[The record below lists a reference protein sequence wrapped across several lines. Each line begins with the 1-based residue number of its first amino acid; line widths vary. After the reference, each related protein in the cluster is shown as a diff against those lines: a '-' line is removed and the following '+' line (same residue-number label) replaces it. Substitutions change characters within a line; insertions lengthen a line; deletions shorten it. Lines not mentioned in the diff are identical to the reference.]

1 MYMSHALRRA
11 QQQYPDRVATLYKNE
26 TLSFNELA
34 QLVKH
39 LSCVLHTQGIKPG
52 DRVAILALNSP
63 YYVAFFLACWWLGAV
78 AVPLNT
84 RWSTHE
90 LDYAIE
96 QTAARM
102 LWVDHA
108 LLDSAL
114 ALQTLPT
121 LIPIYIGSNS
131 SPLGFLR
138 LEELLKNSTAR
149 EANHLNQDALAAIIF
164 TGGTTGKSKG
174 VMLTQ
179 LNFWAAAVGRLA
191 TIPNRPTTMFSL
203 LVAPLFHVAGLGRL
217 ISQIITASPTLLH
230 DRFDAKEVLQDLHT
244 HRIDDIVVVPTML
257 QALSTQPEFNAT
269 YLPNLKRIVW
279 GAAAMPPPLL
289 KLAMQAL
296 PHVEF
301 INAYG
306 MTESTASGTVNGPY
320 TLRDLE
326 QNNPHIFTAGRSI
339 AASDVSI
346 ISFSGQAAQIGEIG
360 EIVLRGPGVMTGY
373 WQDPHATQTVIKNGW
388 YHTGDAGY
396 LDEFGYLHLTDRIKD
411 MIITGGENV
420 YSLEVENVLRM
431 HPSIEQCAVIG
442 LPCPV
447 WGEIVHA
454 VIVSHTHIDNDELN
468 YFCRQHLAAYKCPKH
483 YHFMQ
488 QLPLSAAGKILK
500 TELKQ
505 LLRT

>member
-1 MYMSHALRRA
+1 MYMSQALCRA
-11 QQQYPDRVATLYKNE
+11 QQQYPDRVAILYKNK
-26 TLSFNELA
+26 TLNFNELTL
-34 QLVKH
+34 LVKH
-39 LSCVLHTQGIKPG
+39 LAYVLHSQGIKPG

-84 RWSTHE
+84 RWSTSE
-90 LDYAIE
+90 IDYALE
-96 QTAARM
+96 QTATHM
-102 LWVDHA
+102 LWVDDA
-108 LLDSAL
+108 LLESADK
-114 ALQTLPT
+114 LQRLSS
-121 LIPIYIGSNS
+121 LIPIYIGDKNCPPQYQS
-131 SPLGFLR
+131 LA
-138 LEELLKNSTAR
+138 ELLRHSTAK
-149 EANHLNQDALAAIIF
+149 EETPLAPDALAAIIF
-164 TGGTTGKSKG
+164 TGGTTGKAKG
-174 VMLTQ
+174 VMLSQ

-191 TIPNRPTTMFSL
+191 AIPNRPTAMFSL

-230 DRFDAKEVLQDLHT
+230 DRFDPKHILHDLQKNH
-244 HRIDDIVVVPTML
+244 IDDIVVVPTML

-289 KLAMQAL
+289 RFAMQSL

-306 MTESTASGTVNGPY
+306 MTESTASGTINGPY
-320 TLRDLE
+320 TLKDLN

-339 AASDVSI
+339 VASDVNI
-346 ISFSGQAAQIGEIG
+346 INFSGQTAKIGEIG
-360 EIVLRGPGVMTGY
+360 EIVLRGPGIMTGY
-373 WQDPHATQTVIKNGW
+373 WQDPQETQKVIKNGW

-396 LDEFGYLHLTDRIKD
+396 LDELGYLHLTDRIKD

-420 YSLEVENVLRM
+420 YSLEVENILRM
-431 HPSIEQCAVIG
+431 HPDIEQCAVVG
-442 LPCPV
+442 LPCAT

-454 VIVSHTHIDNDELN
+454 VIISRTRIDHKELDD
-468 YFCRQHLAAYKCPKH
+468 FCRQHLAPYKCPKH

-500 TELKQ
+500 TELKK
-505 LLRT
+505 LLTT